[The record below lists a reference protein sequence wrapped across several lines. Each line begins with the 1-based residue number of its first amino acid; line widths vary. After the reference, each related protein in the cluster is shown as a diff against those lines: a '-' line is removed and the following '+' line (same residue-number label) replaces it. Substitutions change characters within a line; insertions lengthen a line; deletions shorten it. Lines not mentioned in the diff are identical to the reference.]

1 LHPLSGSRCLPHTR
15 TFRRPILLHVRCR
28 LPARRQLPPAERV
41 SECYRGLSWA
51 DTATITIDD
60 AMVQRCTARLSELN
74 IPAHHGTPK
83 KQQRPAA
90 VMESPLGNFMA
101 QQFGAKRASSF
112 AVVLHALQKALAYG
126 LPRDVAA
133 FGHCCT
139 GRESL
144 TFWRGL
150 IGIEHRMAGHNA
162 AHSREN
168 YSHQGL
174 HHRPLGGYVSS
185 SYPPSSGSRH
195 HHMAVGPMVSTLS
208 PSLVQCIIAPTRYR
222 PVLRAHITGCRVLCC
237 GCLTSLSS
245 LAVVAVATLATRE
258 RQLRGSRLRG
268 TALLGGATTVCE
280 RGRVR
285 ILLDPLGT
293 SCYMR

>member
-1 LHPLSGSRCLPHTR
+1 
-15 TFRRPILLHVRCR
+15 
-28 LPARRQLPPAERV
+28 
-41 SECYRGLSWA
+41 
-51 DTATITIDD
+51 
-60 AMVQRCTARLSELN
+60 MVQRCTARLSELN

-101 QQFGAKRASSF
+101 QQFGAKRAS
-112 AVVLHALQKALAYG
+112 
-126 LPRDVAA
+126 RDVAA

-150 IGIEHRMAGHNA
+150 IGIEHRMAGHSA

-185 SYPPSSGSRH
+185 SYPPSSGSGH
-195 HHMAVGPMVSTLS
+195 HHMAVGPMVSALS
-208 PSLVQCIIAPTRYR
+208 PSLVQCTIAPSRYR
-222 PVLRAHITGCRVLCC
+222 PVLCAHITGCRVLCC
-237 GCLTSLSS
+237 GCLTSLSP
-245 LAVVAVATLATRE
+245 LVVVAVATLATRE

-285 ILLDPLGT
+285 ILLDLLGA
-293 SCYMR
+293 SCYMQ